1 MKKRVWTSAPW
12 IIILSLLMISMAVA
26 VYHNNQLVAY
36 IGGGLGVLSLI
47 LGIVINVLFKRYIT
61 RIVGSALAKVAS
73 LDLDYL
79 DRFKL
84 PVVLTGKKGDIVW
97 SNSRFKKQLCM
108 GRNPANE
115 NISPFIGAKTVEEIA
130 DRERFEIDLDAH
142 HYIVYCN
149 SVDEG
154 FVTFFVDISNYREI
168 FKKYN
173 DKNSAQ

>member
-12 IIILSLLMISMAVA
+12 IIILSLLLISMAVA

-97 SNSRFKKQLCM
+97 SNSRFKKQLCFYDSILVETVLFQPLFNKKI
-108 GRNPANE
+108 GGFKAIHCQRNLYGSCFSQFQSYFTVLTERKLMIWETRIINKP
-115 NISPFIGAKTVEEIA
+115 IS
-130 DRERFEIDLDAH
+130 
-142 HYIVYCN
+142 
-149 SVDEG
+149 S
-154 FVTFFVDISNYREI
+154 FF
-168 FKKYN
+168 
-173 DKNSAQ
+173 